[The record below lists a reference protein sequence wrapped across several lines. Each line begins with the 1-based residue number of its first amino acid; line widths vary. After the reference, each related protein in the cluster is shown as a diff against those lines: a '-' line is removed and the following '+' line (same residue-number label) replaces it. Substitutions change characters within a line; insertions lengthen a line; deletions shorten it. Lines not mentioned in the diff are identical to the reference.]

1 MIVSDF
7 YLSFQR
13 VKEKKQLQKFIGKRI
28 RKIRESKGISQ
39 QDLAA
44 ACDIEKSNFSRLEA
58 GGTNPT
64 IYTLYKIAKA
74 LDVELSLLFE
84 NRI

>member
-1 MIVSDF
+1 MVDK
-7 YLSFQR
+7 Q
-13 VKEKKQLQKFIGKRI
+13 QLQLEIGKRI
-28 RKIRESKGISQ
+28 KELRENQNISQ

-64 IYTLYKIAKA
+64 IFTLKIIADRLGIRLA
-74 LDVELSLLFE
+74 ELVSIE
-84 NRI
+84 E